1 MRKGLIQFAFILVAM
16 IKAGKIQPRWL
27 PTAVVFLCKILH
39 LKQTDDA
46 VANTV
51 ADSFIYIPC
60 GLSESGNSDY
70 HLVFE

>member
-1 MRKGLIQFAFILVAM
+1 MRKELFEFVVLLVTM
-16 IKAGKIQPRWL
+16 IKMENSQPQWL
-27 PTAVVFLCKILH
+27 PTKGDFLFKIVNP
-39 LKQTDDA
+39 KQTKDT

-51 ADSFIYIPC
+51 ADSFIYTPC